1 MACSLRST
9 LYDHFI
15 CYTKKFHLIPREY
28 TKTCF
33 CQFMKM
39 LCLKKKQ
46 FGVKY
51 LKTTKSA
58 NRGHFL
64 KISGGI
70 IHKGVEIFLNIE

>member
-1 MACSLRST
+1 MFLSI
-9 LYDHFI
+9 Y
-15 CYTKKFHLIPREY
+15 ENV
-28 TKTCF
+28 
-33 CQFMKM
+33 M
-39 LCLKKKQ
+39 LKKKQ